1 MKEIVIPSRSKS
13 IRGTVKRNCSKWAKY
28 SGNNSRYTDFV
39 NQRAWNLILIRV
51 SKLRKE
57 VSEID
62 LKEIHNLEDTFSA
75 LVKLVSL
82 STTFFDEGLIR
93 VGPTS
98 KTDAID
104 AFNSDIQA
112 IMRREKTPLAYWN
125 STKPNEEVNFDS
137 LYIGDAVEVSK
148 TELKKKK
155 VPAFLLK
162 EYNGKTYK
170 IVAPMS
176 PASKWLRGKMKPL
189 IGAGSKT
196 LNINICKFMQTLE
209 ILKSNLLQDCDN
221 VLEGENL

>member
-13 IRGTVKRNCSKWAKY
+13 IRRTVKRNCSKWAKY

-39 NQRAWNLILIRV
+39 NQRAWNLILLRV

-93 VGPTS
+93 VRPTS

-176 PASKWLRGKMKPL
+176 PASKWLKGKMKPL
-189 IGAGSKT
+189 VGAGSKT

-221 VLEGENL
+221 ILEGENL